1 MASGTLSQV
10 ALAAGTNTSVYTVPT
25 GKLATVNISFC
36 NRAIVSAWIRMAVST
51 STSPANGEW
60 SLYDVMVGQNGT
72 FEKTALV
79 MSAGKQLICYAD
91 TANISVNV
99 YGYED

>member
-1 MASGTLSQV
+1 MASGTLCQV

-36 NRAIVSAWIRMAVST
+36 NRAMAVST

-60 SLYDVMVGQNGT
+60 ILYDVMVGQNGT

>member
-1 MASGTLSQV
+1 MASGTLGQV
-10 ALAAGTNTSVYTVPT
+10 ALAAGTNTTVYTVPA
-25 GKLATVNISFC
+25 GKVATFSVNFC
-36 NRAIVSAWIRMAVST
+36 NRAIQSAWVRLAIST

-60 SLYDVMVGQNGT
+60 ILYDVLINQYGT
-72 FEKTALV
+72 FERTGLMA
-79 MSAGKQLICYAD
+79 SAGKVIVCYAD